1 MRMRIDTYTLST
13 GTAVEMSVTVT
24 EDNGLRNENGS
35 ARLNYWL
42 YSSNGSVVTEGNVNV
57 NGTFCNGWDGSV
69 NAAFVF
75 IAEYLGVTLI

>member
-1 MRMRIDTYTLST
+1 MGIEAKTFTT

-24 EDNGLRNENGS
+24 DDNGLRNEEGR

-42 YSSNGSVVTEGNVNV
+42 YTASDNVVTEGNVNV
-57 NGTFCNGWDGSV
+57 NGIFCNGWDGSV

-75 IAEYLGVTLI
+75 IANYLGVVLI

>member
-1 MRMRIDTYTLST
+1 MRMEIAPYTLST

-24 EDNGLRNENGS
+24 EDNGLRNEDGR
-35 ARLNYWL
+35 ARLDYWL
-42 YSSNGSVVTEGNVNV
+42 YSSTDTVVTSGNINV